1 MTEGASTADAEA
13 VGDLDRAWNEA
24 YERNDRAQLGNIL
37 ADEFEAAAADGGTI
51 SKAQLLQPGAAP
63 LSIAFSER
71 SIRLFDSTAI
81 TRGRLRLEHEG
92 GRVDQRFMRVYARR
106 DGRWQAVA
114 VQVSAVVETNAPLT
128 PRR

>member
-1 MTEGASTADAEA
+1 MTEGASTADARA
-13 VGDLDRAWNEA
+13 VDDLDRAWNEA
-24 YERNDRAQLGNIL
+24 YERNDRAKLGGIL
-37 ADEFEAAAADGGTI
+37 ADDFEAVAADGQTI
-51 SKAQLLQPGAAP
+51 SKVQLMQPGSAP
-63 LSIAFSER
+63 LSIGFSGR

-114 VQVSAVVETNAPLT
+114 VQVSAVVEP
-128 PRR
+128 